1 MRFLKIVPAFFLIGF
16 FAGSLE
22 SASGLG
28 HFEQSRVLVKRN
40 VDASIVKATTDV
52 MSLFAVAEQ
61 PIELRPQALTLP
73 DEIAMA
79 VRAEFT
85 EPPPMLQR
93 VVPPKSMLFLPEEPE
108 WWDERRRGG
117 LPRMSDFG
125 PKRPVSVPDRDVL
138 SPVPPVQHVS
148 LPPPPEEAAKPA
160 APRKDV
166 GKSRGTEEVV
176 VRQEFIMPFD
186 RGRVTSMFNQ
196 GRRHPAID
204 LAGRLGT
211 PVHATTHRQRVTF
224 TGWMR
229 GYGNTVKTQDPS
241 GRTHL
246 YAHLQR
252 TTARV
257 GAVLAQGQTLG
268 LLGSTGRSTG
278 PHVHYEVRTS
288 AGRHIN
294 PATLLF
300 SGRRVGRGFAWNSAR
315 SVTRVASNAQPL
327 PR

>member
-1 MRFLKIVPAFFLIGF
+1 MRFLKVVAAFFLIGF

-22 SASGLG
+22 TASGLG
-28 HFEQSRVLVKRN
+28 HLEQSRLLQKRN
-40 VDASIVKATTDV
+40 VDASIIKSSSDV
-52 MSLFAVAEQ
+52 MAVLSFPEQ
-61 PIELRPQALTLP
+61 PVELRPQALTLP
-73 DEIAMA
+73 DEVTTA
-79 VRAEFT
+79 VQVELN
-85 EPPPMLQR
+85 EPPQVLQR
-93 VVPPKSMLFLPEEPE
+93 AVPIKSALFLPEEPE

-125 PKRPVSVPDRDVL
+125 PPRPVSVPDAEIF
-138 SPVPPVQHVS
+138 SPIAPKERMS
-148 LPPPPEEAAKPA
+148 LPPAADAAEPV
-160 APRKDV
+160 APRKERDSTV
-166 GKSRGTEEVV
+166 DV
-176 VRQEFIMPFD
+176 VRQDFIMPFD

-196 GRRHPAID
+196 GRYHPAID

-211 PVHATTHRQRVTF
+211 PVHATTHKQRVTF

-229 GYGNTVKTQDPS
+229 GYGYTVKTRDAS

-252 TTARV
+252 VTAKV
-257 GAVLAQGQTLG
+257 GGVLGQGQTLG

-288 AGRHIN
+288 AGRHVN
-294 PATLLF
+294 PVTLLF
-300 SGRRVGRGFAWNSAR
+300 PGRRVGRGFAWNGSR
-315 SVTRVASNAQPL
+315 SVTRVAANAQPL

>member
-1 MRFLKIVPAFFLIGF
+1 MRFLKVVAAFFLVGF

-22 SASGLG
+22 TASGLG
-28 HFEQSRVLVKRN
+28 HNEQSRLLVKRN
-40 VDASIVKATTDV
+40 VDASIIRGSTDV
-52 MSLFAVAEQ
+52 LATFNFTEQ
-61 PIELRPQALTLP
+61 PLELRPQSLTLP

-79 VRAEFT
+79 VRAELS
-85 EPPPMLQR
+85 EPPQVVQR
-93 VVPPKSMLFLPEEPE
+93 AVPLKSMLFLPEEPE
-108 WWDERRRGG
+108 WWDERRRRGV
-117 LPRMSDFG
+117 PRMSDFG
-125 PKRPVSVPDRDVL
+125 PVRPVSVPDTEL
-138 SPVPPVQHVS
+138 FSLIPPAERMS
-148 LPPPPEEAAKPA
+148 LPPAVTAEPA
-160 APRKDV
+160 APRKERSKRDDDL
-166 GKSRGTEEVV
+166 V
-176 VRQEFIMPFD
+176 VRQDFIMPFD

-229 GYGNTVKTQDPS
+229 GYGYTVKTRDAS

-252 TTARV
+252 TAAKV
-257 GAVLAQGQTLG
+257 GAVLDQGQTLG

-294 PATLLF
+294 PVTLLF
-300 SGRRVGRGFAWNSAR
+300 PGRRVGRGFAWNGAR
-315 SVTRVASNAQPL
+315 SVTRVASVAQPL

>member
-1 MRFLKIVPAFFLIGF
+1 MRFLKVVAAFFLIGF

-22 SASGLG
+22 TASGLG
-28 HFEQSRVLVKRN
+28 HLEQSRLLVKRN
-40 VDASIVKATTDV
+40 VDASIVKASADV
-52 MSLFAVAEQ
+52 MVVLGMPEQ
-61 PIELRPQALTLP
+61 PVELRPQAMTLP
-73 DEIAMA
+73 DEFAMA
-79 VRAEFT
+79 VRAELS
-85 EPPPMLQR
+85 EPPQVLRR
-93 VVPPKSMLFLPEEPE
+93 VVPVKSMLFLPTEPE

-125 PKRPVSVPDRDVL
+125 PKRPVSLPQGEL
-138 SPVPPVQHVS
+138 FSPIPPVEPMS
-148 LPPPPEEAAKPA
+148 LPPPVAARPA
-160 APRKDV
+160 TPRKER
-166 GKSRGTEEVV
+166 GKRDNDDVV
-176 VRQEFIMPFD
+176 VRQEFIMPFE
-186 RGRVTSMFNQ
+186 RGRVTSMFHQ
-196 GRRHPAID
+196 GRYHPAID

-229 GYGNTVKTQDPS
+229 GYGNTVKTRDAS

-252 TTARV
+252 TSTRV
-257 GAVLAQGQTLG
+257 GTVLGQGQVLG

-294 PATLLF
+294 PVTLLF
-300 SGRRVGRGFAWNSAR
+300 PGRRVGSGFAWNGSR

>member
-28 HFEQSRVLVKRN
+28 HFEQSRVLVQRT

-52 MSLFAVAEQ
+52 MSLFSAAEQ

-73 DEIAMA
+73 EDIAMA
-79 VRAEFT
+79 VRAEFN
-85 EPPPMLQR
+85 EPPQALQR
-93 VVPPKSMLFLPEEPE
+93 IVPTKSMLFLPEEPE

-125 PKRPVSVPDRDVL
+125 PKRPVSLPDRDIL
-138 SPVPPVQHVS
+138 SPAPPVQPVS
-148 LPPPPEEAAKPA
+148 LPPPPEEVKRAAT
-160 APRKDV
+160 RKAD
-166 GKSRGTEEVV
+166 GKSRNTDDVV

-211 PVHATTHRQRVTF
+211 PVHATTHKQRVTF

-229 GYGNTVKTQDPS
+229 GYGYTVKTRDPS

-252 TTARV
+252 TVAKV
-257 GAVLAQGQTLG
+257 GAVLNQGQTLG

-278 PHVHYEVRTS
+278 PHVHYEVHTS

>member
-1 MRFLKIVPAFFLIGF
+1 MRFLSVVPAFFLIGF

-22 SASGLG
+22 TASGLG
-28 HFEQSRVLVKRN
+28 HLEQSRLLVQRN
-40 VDASIVKATTDV
+40 VDARIVKASTDV
-52 MSLFAVAEQ
+52 LSVFGRPAQ
-61 PIELRPQALTLP
+61 PIELQPQALTLP
-73 DEIAMA
+73 DEVVSA
-79 VRAEFT
+79 VRAELS
-85 EPPPMLQR
+85 EPPQVLQR
-93 VVPPKSMLFLPEEPE
+93 ATPLKSMLFLPEEPE

-125 PKRPVSVPDRDVL
+125 PSRPVSLPDTEVF
-138 SPVPPVQHVS
+138 SAFPPTDNMS
-148 LPPPPEEAAKPA
+148 LPPAVVAEPVAQPKK
-160 APRKDV
+160 RDN
-166 GKSRGTEEVV
+166 RDTDDIV

-229 GYGNTVKTQDPS
+229 GYGNTVKTLDAS

-257 GAVLAQGQTLG
+257 GAVLGQGQTLG

-294 PATLLF
+294 PVTLLF
-300 SGRRVGRGFAWNSAR
+300 PGRRVGRGFAWNGAR
-315 SVTRVASNAQPL
+315 SVTRLASNAQPL